1 MSKMS
6 EIQMMILEQI
16 EDGEIFEEI
25 AYNVTCEYPVDF
37 STALGW
43 VCQVAENLDEM
54 SKQL

>member
-1 MSKMS
+1 MSRMS

-16 EDGEIFEEI
+16 EDGETFEEI